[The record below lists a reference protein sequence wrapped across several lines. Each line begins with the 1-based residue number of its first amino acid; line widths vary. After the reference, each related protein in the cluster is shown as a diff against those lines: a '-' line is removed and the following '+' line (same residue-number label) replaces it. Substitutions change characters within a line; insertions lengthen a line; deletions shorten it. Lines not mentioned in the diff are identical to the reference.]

1 MIKKETKYKL
11 DPSNKFKKDLKLLKK
26 QGKNIKKLLEVI
38 EILADGEQLDSKYED
53 HSLIGNYKGYREC
66 HIFPDWLL
74 IYKYEEDIL
83 VLTLART
90 GSHSELF

>member
-1 MIKKETKYKL
+1 MSKKEIKYQL
-11 DPSNKFKKDLKLLKK
+11 DPTNKYLNDLKLAKK
-26 QGKNIKKLLEVI
+26 QGKNLDKLDEIVD
-38 EILADGEQLDSKYED
+38 ILAAGKQLESKYKD
-53 HSLIGNYKGYREC
+53 HKLNGKYQGYREC